1 MTEVEDNFEVSEF
14 TFNFHK
20 GFDLYVAV
28 RCGKKAALD
37 ELESLQT
44 DPISSGYLAMSLA
57 RSENSI
63 IPKDIPRVK
72 ELCAH
77 FLPLMFEMTIN
88 SDKETIEFLAD
99 VHYLIAF
106 CQENGIVHYFVLFC
120 FSVVSYAEV
129 IFEFLTGYA
138 VSKDPV
144 KSVENYRESV
154 ALGHPGAA
162 VNLSNCYDDGVGVAV
177 NKAKVFE
184 LCSFAAGVGHPIGLN
199 NLGCCYLFGKGCSIN
214 HVQKMRLWEKAAKMG
229 YPMSQVNIGL
239 TYFYGEG
246 VRTDEATAVRYFQQG
261 VKAGLCRAQLM
272 LGYCYYRGS
281 GINGDV
287 SKAIEYCGLAAAQG
301 NASAQYQL
309 GCILYNRSF
318 DQADREKAISTL
330 QEAANSGS
338 PDAQYFIGCCYCT
351 GIQGKPKSIIEAV
364 RFLRKAAIR
373 EHAES
378 ISRLNS
384 LQEEYKEELWQNRKS
399 FW

>member
-106 CQENGIVHYFVLFC
+106 CQENG
-120 FSVVSYAEV
+120 
-129 IFEFLTGYA
+129 YA

-214 HVQKMRLWEKAAKMG
+214 HVQKMRLWEKAAKMGYPMSQVNIGNQAMRLWEKAAKMG